1 LTSNKKVKEEANG
14 PYGSI
19 IIRIT
24 RPISLAILKNLSE
37 GKRFE
42 QRFNTYTGIGLL
54 RKNYEGLP
62 IAAANYSYYF
72 SATNYRAITK

>member
-24 RPISLAILKNLSE
+24 RPISLAILKDSSE
-37 GKRFE
+37 GKQLNNVLIRTRE
-42 QRFNTYTGIGLL
+42 
-54 RKNYEGLP
+54 
-62 IAAANYSYYF
+62 
-72 SATNYRAITK
+72 